1 MKSKL
6 DIKKLVEEGH
16 DARSLSTSADTIAW
30 IRELA
35 LSIHL
40 PPPGDDASAAEF
52 KQYAWNHAMCQAIV
66 EISDRL
72 LEGDS
77 SDRGRR
83 GRFQVHTGPKPGTPL
98 S

>member
-6 DIKKLVEEGH
+6 DIKKLVEGGH
-16 DARSLSTSADTIAW
+16 DSARLSTSADTIAW

-35 LSIHL
+35 LSIDL
-40 PPPGDDASAAEF
+40 PPPGDDASVAEF

-72 LEGDS
+72 LADDS
-77 SDRGRR
+77 SDRSRR
-83 GRFQVHTGPKPGTPL
+83 NRFQIHSGPKPGTPL